1 MDARTILSAHRLICY
16 SPCILVFTMD
26 YVPPGRRLHYQGLV
40 VFYCERLTAVDF
52 ITSMANLREIDPQ
65 LIDQD

>member
-1 MDARTILSAHRLICY
+1 
-16 SPCILVFTMD
+16 MD

-65 LIDQD
+65 LIDQDWASDAPTKK